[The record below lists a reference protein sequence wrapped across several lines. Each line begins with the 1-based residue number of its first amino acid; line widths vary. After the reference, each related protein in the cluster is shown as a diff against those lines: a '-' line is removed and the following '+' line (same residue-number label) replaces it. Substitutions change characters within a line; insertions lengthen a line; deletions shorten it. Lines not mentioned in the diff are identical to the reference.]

1 MDLSNFITYDK
12 KESLLLSIAK
22 SNQEIVENTHSKP
35 QETLEFKMTK
45 QKESFSFDVP
55 LILNEK
61 WMMGVTSLEV
71 YNTVYNI
78 TEKNNKLQI
87 ILNDQQLRELKL
99 DSGLILFVED
109 LYVTYFGKPYT
120 LSEYNEFVE
129 KANKLITNSYSKK
142 NKLTRIDFDYLTK
155 IVKSLNEIYNNRLN
169 QETIN
174 QEKLKQERSLAKL
187 NRERIIKEYKDHLK
201 QVKINWEEIKWE
213 EIILEDAKAT
223 ATANAASQ
231 TTQENH
237 EDDEDDEDGE
247 VNRVSSQV
255 NQTNQINQIN
265 LPPFDIVENDFF
277 EIYLTPGVYELVDI
291 NNAIKQKINESDYDF
306 KFDLIPDTISMKSVL
321 TTSNNIQFNS
331 KLNTV
336 LGFTHTVYPP
346 GTHTSEKPVMITTT
360 DKVHLKCD
368 CVDGSI
374 VNGIREQI
382 LFSFNLSAPPGY
394 KIIKEPTTVLY
405 KSINKT
411 RLDTIQFFLEDS
423 NHNPVDFNGETLTF
437 TIQIIKI

>member
-87 ILNDQQLRELKL
+87 ILNDQQLKELKL

-187 NRERIIKEYKDHLK
+187 NRERIIKEYKDNLK

-213 EIILEDAKAT
+213 EIILED

-306 KFDLIPDTISMKSVL
+306 KFDLIPNTISMKSVL

>member
-1 MDLSNFITYDK
+1 MDLSSFVTYDK

-55 LILNEK
+55 LLLPEK

-87 ILNDQQLRELKL
+87 ILNDQQLKELKL

-142 NKLTRIDFDYLTK
+142 NKLTRMDFDLLTK
-155 IVKSLNEIYNNRLN
+155 IVKSLNELYNNRLN

-174 QEKLKQERSLAKL
+174 QEKLKQEQSLAKL

-201 QVKINWEEIKWE
+201 QAKINWKEIKWE
-213 EIILEDAKAT
+213 EIILEDEASHT
-223 ATANAASQ
+223 APHEVNQ
-231 TTQENH
+231 TTRGNH
-237 EDDEDDEDGE
+237 EDDEDDE
-247 VNRVSSQV
+247 V
-255 NQTNQINQIN
+255 NQINQANQINQIN

-423 NHNPVDFNGETLTF
+423 NHDSVDFNGETLTF